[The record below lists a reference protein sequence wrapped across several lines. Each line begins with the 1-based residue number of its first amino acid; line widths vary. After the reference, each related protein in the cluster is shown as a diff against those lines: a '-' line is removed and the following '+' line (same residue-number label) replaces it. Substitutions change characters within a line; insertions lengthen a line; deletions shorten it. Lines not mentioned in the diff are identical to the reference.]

1 MSYILAIETSCDET
15 AAAVL
20 KNGRIV
26 LSSVVGF
33 QWDIHRRY
41 GGVVPEL
48 ACRRHIEIIHP
59 LTEDALK
66 KGGIKLKDLDAIA
79 VTSGPGLIGAL
90 LVGVSFAKALSYS
103 LDIPLI
109 PVNHLE
115 GHIWAISLEKRV
127 PRPFI
132 GLVVSGGHTNIY
144 RVDDVG
150 KYELL
155 GSTLYDAAGEAF
167 DKVAKILGLG
177 FPGGPAIESY
187 GMKGRA
193 DAAAFPRG
201 LSKKKGF
208 DFSFSGM
215 KTAVL
220 TFVRDR
226 YKVSHVDEIP
236 AMLEGEDQFKADVA
250 ASFQQAVVDVLV
262 SRTIS
267 AARYAAI
274 NRIVI
279 SGGVACN
286 KLLRETMKT
295 DAERDGI
302 KVYIPSPQ
310 YCTDNAAMIAWVGY
324 RYFKKGISADLR
336 LNPDA
341 GSSIG

>member
-15 AAAVL
+15 AVAVL
-20 KNGRIV
+20 KDGRNV
-26 LSSVVGF
+26 LSSVVGV
-33 QWDIHRRY
+33 QWDIHRKY

-59 LTEDALK
+59 LTEEALK
-66 KGGIKLKDLDAIA
+66 KGGIALKDLDAIA
-79 VTSGPGLIGAL
+79 VTSSPGLIGAL

-103 LDIPLI
+103 LKIPLI

-115 GHIWAISLEKRV
+115 GHLWAISLEKRV

-132 GLVVSGGHTNIY
+132 GLVVSGGHTNLY
-144 RVDDVG
+144 LVEEMG
-150 KYELL
+150 KYKLL
-155 GSTLYDAAGEAF
+155 GSTLDDAAGEAF
-167 DKVAKILGLG
+167 DKVARMLGLG
-177 FPGGPAIESY
+177 FPGGPAIELY
-187 GMKGRA
+187 GMKGKP
-193 DAAAFPRG
+193 DAVAFPRALLNRKG
-201 LSKKKGF
+201 L
-208 DFSFSGM
+208 DFSFSGI

-220 TFVRDR
+220 SYVRGM
-226 YKVSHVDEIP
+226 YNVAHVDDIP
-236 AMLEGEDQFKADVA
+236 EALAGNDQFKADVA

-267 AARYAAI
+267 AARKTGVS
-274 NRIVI
+274 RIVI

-286 KLLRETMKT
+286 KLLRKRIKS
-295 DAERDGI
+295 DAEENGI

-336 LNPDA
+336 LNPGAD
-341 GSSIG
+341 SSLG

>member
-1 MSYILAIETSCDET
+1 MSRILAIETSCDET

-20 KNGRIV
+20 KDGSKV

-33 QWDIHRRY
+33 QWDIHRQY

-48 ACRRHIEIIHP
+48 ACRRHIEIIDP
-59 LTEDALK
+59 LTGEALK
-66 KGGIKLKDLDAIA
+66 KAGISLKDLDAIA

-103 LDIPLI
+103 LNIPLI

-115 GHIWAISLEKRV
+115 GHLWAISLEKRV
-127 PRPFI
+127 SRPFI
-132 GLVVSGGHTNIY
+132 ALVVSGGHTNLY
-144 RVDDVG
+144 LVEEMG
-150 KYELL
+150 KYKLL
-155 GSTLYDAAGEAF
+155 GSTLDDAAGEAF

-177 FPGGPAIESY
+177 FPGGPAIELY
-187 GMKGRA
+187 GLKGKS
-193 DAAAFPRG
+193 DAVAFPRA

-220 TFVRDR
+220 SYVRGM
-226 YKVSHVDEIP
+226 YKVAHVDDIP
-236 AMLEGEDQFKADVA
+236 EALAGNEQFKADIA

-262 SRTIS
+262 SRTIG
-267 AARYAAI
+267 AARQSGI

-286 KLLRETMKT
+286 KLLRERMTT
-295 DAERDGI
+295 DAGREGI

-324 RYFKKGISADLR
+324 RYFKKGMFADLR

>member
-1 MSYILAIETSCDET
+1 M
-15 AAAVL
+15 
-20 KNGRIV
+20 
-26 LSSVVGF
+26 
-33 QWDIHRRY
+33 
-41 GGVVPEL
+41 PEL

-59 LTEDALK
+59 LTEEALK
-66 KGGIKLKDLDAIA
+66 KAGITLRDLDAIA

-103 LDIPLI
+103 LNIPLI

-115 GHIWAISLEKRV
+115 GHLWAISLEKRV

-132 GLVVSGGHTNIY
+132 GLVVSGGHTNLY
-144 RVDDVG
+144 LVEDLG
-150 KYELL
+150 KYKLL
-155 GSTLYDAAGEAF
+155 GSTLDDAAGEAF

-177 FPGGPAIESY
+177 FPGGPAIEKY
-187 GMKGRA
+187 GMKGKP
-193 DAAAFPRG
+193 DAVVFPRG

-220 TFVRDR
+220 SYVRGI
-226 YKVSHVDEIP
+226 YKVAHVDDIP
-236 AMLEGEDQFKADVA
+236 EALAGNDQFKADIA
-250 ASFQQAVVDVLV
+250 ASFQEAVVDVLV
-262 SRTIS
+262 SRTIHV
-267 AARYAAI
+267 ARKTGI
-274 NRIVI
+274 KRIVI

-286 KLLRETMKT
+286 KLLRERMKS
-295 DAERDGI
+295 DAEENGM

-324 RYFKKGISADLR
+324 RYFKKGMFADLR

>member
-20 KNGRIV
+20 KDGRQV
-26 LSSVVGF
+26 LSSIVGF
-33 QWDIHRRY
+33 QWDIHRRH

-48 ACRRHIEIIHP
+48 ACRRHIEIIYP
-59 LTEDALK
+59 ITEEAIK
-66 KGGIKLKDLDAIA
+66 KAGITLNNLDAIA

-103 LDIPLI
+103 LNVPLVS
-109 PVNHLE
+109 VNHLE
-115 GHIWAISLEKRV
+115 GHLWAISLEKRISK
-127 PRPFI
+127 PFI

-144 RVDDVG
+144 IVEDIG
-150 KYELL
+150 KYKLL
-155 GSTLYDAAGEAF
+155 GSTLDDAAGEAF
-167 DKVAKILGLG
+167 DKVARILGLG
-177 FPGGPAIESY
+177 FPGGPAIERY
-187 GMKGRA
+187 GLNGNPEA
-193 DAAAFPRG
+193 VSFPRPLLKRTG
-201 LSKKKGF
+201 V

-220 TFVRDR
+220 SYVRGMFDVR
-226 YKVSHVDEIP
+226 HVDDIP
-236 AMLEGEDQFKADVA
+236 QALEGKDQFKADVA
-250 ASFQQAVVDVLV
+250 ASFQQAVVDVIV
-262 SRTIS
+262 SKTIS
-267 AARYAAI
+267 AAKKTGI

-286 KLLRETMKT
+286 KLLRERMKS
-295 DAERDGI
+295 DGEKHGI

-324 RYFKKGISADLR
+324 RYYKKGIFADLK

-341 GSSIG
+341 RSSIG

>member
-1 MSYILAIETSCDET
+1 MSHILAIETSCDET

-20 KNGRIV
+20 KDGRKV

-33 QWDIHRRY
+33 QWDIHRKY

-59 LTEDALK
+59 LTEEALK
-66 KGGIKLKDLDAIA
+66 KGGVTLKDLDAIA

-103 LDIPLI
+103 LKIPLVS
-109 PVNHLE
+109 VNHLE

-132 GLVVSGGHTNIY
+132 GLVVSGGHTNLY
-144 RVDDVG
+144 LVEDVG
-150 KYELL
+150 KYKLL
-155 GSTLYDAAGEAF
+155 GSTLDDAAGEAF

-177 FPGGPAIESY
+177 FPGGPAIELESRI
-187 GMKGRA
+187 GEP
-193 DAAAFPRG
+193 DAVTFPRP
-201 LSKKKGF
+201 LSKKRGF

-215 KTAVL
+215 KTAIISYI
-220 TFVRDR
+220 RSR
-226 YKVSHVDEIP
+226 YKVNHVDDIP
-236 AMLEGEDQFKADVA
+236 AILRGEDKFKADVA

-262 SRTIS
+262 SKTIS
-267 AARYAAI
+267 ASEKTCI
-274 NRIVI
+274 DRIVI

-286 KLLRETMKT
+286 RLLREKMKK
-295 DAERDGI
+295 DAEAKGI
-302 KVYIPSPQ
+302 EVYIPSPQ
-310 YCTDNAAMIAWVGY
+310 YCSDNAAMIAWVGH
-324 RYFKKGISADLR
+324 RLFKQGIYAGLK

-341 GSSIG
+341 GRALG